1 MKLSSFADMA
11 LHRENTK
18 ESETMLHRV
27 NEVKTVTSKTLTDYP
42 FFTRMLNLNLLE
54 ANRKSS
60 GRLRPV

>member
-1 MKLSSFADMA
+1 MKLSSFADMT

-27 NEVKTVTSKTLTDYP
+27 NEVKTVTSKTLTDYL